1 MQKGNRN
8 ADLPCTMP
16 VENLAMKKKK
26 RIHEA
31 NGLPTEQRKCYITN
45 LQSDWK

>member
-1 MQKGNRN
+1 MQGRNHN

-26 RIHEA
+26 SKVIIHE
-31 NGLPTEQRKCYITN
+31 PTEQRKCYITN